1 MQQDD
6 TGSSKETYLA
16 SYPVILKYRTK
27 QRLQKKKHLTLIRV
41 YHKPTILFPIDSPF
55 TTFFFVFPYF
65 APRRLRETCFHAAPR
80 VVTLLPP
87 RLPEQYGSSKGPTHR
102 PGSSSKGPT
111 HSCGP
116 WWNYPSCS
124 IFVYIIYFNL
134 YLGIYIYIYIHAC
147 YMTLVYIYI
156 YLSVAS
162 ENIQLALPEK
172 TNTKPTFR
180 LWKAHFSKRN
190 AAK

>member
-27 QRLQKKKHLTLIRV
+27 QRLQRKKHLTLIRE

-55 TTFFFVFPYF
+55 TTFFFLFPYF

-87 RLPEQYGSSKGPTHR
+87 RLPEQCGSSKGPKHR

-116 WWNYPSCS
+116 WWNYLSCS
-124 IFVYIIYFNL
+124 IFIYIYKDIHIFQSVSR
-134 YLGIYIYIYIHAC
+134 YLYIYIYIHDC

-156 YLSVAS
+156 HNISVAS
-162 ENIQLALPEK
+162 ENTTRYSPKSA
-172 TNTKPTFR
+172 
-180 LWKAHFSKRN
+180 
-190 AAK
+190 